1 LGQVGPT
8 VLSAALTGY
17 LSAIHPLEPR
27 TWAALEPLFHAVRIP
42 KGAHLAAAGRPAARL
57 GLLEAGWVRAY
68 YVSADGTEYSK
79 YLFHGPALV
88 GDYASL
94 LTGEPVRTPQQALSD
109 CVVHMADWSSVQ
121 RLYDRH
127 RDLER
132 LARRFAELL
141 YLENERRELELVT
154 LPATERLR
162 LLIERHPTIEQDL
175 PKYQIAAHLGI
186 TPTQLS
192 RIRRSARLST

>member
-1 LGQVGPT
+1 M
-8 VLSAALTGY
+8 VLSPALVGY
-17 LSAIHPLEPR
+17 LNAIYSLKPD
-27 TWAALEPLFHAVRIP
+27 TWAALEPLLQAVRVA
-42 KGAHLAAAGRPAARL
+42 KGAHLASAGRPATRL

-94 LTGEPVRTPQQALSD
+94 LTGEPVRTPQQTLSE
-109 CVVHMADWSSVQ
+109 CIVHLADWQRVQ
-121 RLYDRH
+121 RLFDRH

-154 LPATERLR
+154 LPAAERLR
-162 LLIERHPTIEQDL
+162 LLLERYPTIERDL

>member
-1 LGQVGPT
+1 M
-8 VLSAALTGY
+8 VLSPALVGY
-17 LSAIHPLEPR
+17 LSAIYPLEPG
-27 TWAALEPLFHAVRIP
+27 TWAALEPLFHTMRVA
-42 KGAHLAAAGRPAARL
+42 KGVHLVPAGRPATRL

-109 CVVHMADWSSVQ
+109 CVVHLADWPGVQ
-121 RLYDRH
+121 RLFEPH

-162 LLIERHPTIEQDL
+162 LLFERHPTIERDL

>member
-1 LGQVGPT
+1 MP
-8 VLSAALTGY
+8 AALTGY
-17 LSAIHPLEPR
+17 VNAIHPLEPG
-27 TWAALEPLFHAVRIP
+27 TWAALEPLLHVVRIP
-42 KGAHLAAAGRPAARL
+42 KGGHLAAAGKPAGRL
-57 GLLEAGWVRAY
+57 GLLEAGWIRAY

-109 CVVHMADWSSVQ
+109 CVVHLADWLSVQ
-121 RLYDRH
+121 RLFDRH

-141 YLENERRELELVT
+141 YLENEKREIELVT
-154 LPATERLR
+154 LPAAQRLR

-186 TPTQLS
+186 TATQLS
-192 RIRRSARLST
+192 RIRRTTRFST

>member
-1 LGQVGPT
+1 MA
-8 VLSAALTGY
+8 LSPALVGY
-17 LSAIHPLEPR
+17 LNAIYPLEPD
-27 TWAALEPLFHAVRIP
+27 TWAALEPLFQAVRVA
-42 KGAHLAAAGRPAARL
+42 KGAHLVSAGRPSTRL
-57 GLLEAGWVRAY
+57 GLLETGWVRAY

-109 CVVHMADWSSVQ
+109 CTVHLADWPRVE
-121 RLYDRH
+121 RLFDRH

-141 YLENERRELELVT
+141 YLENERREIELVT

-162 LLIERHPTIEQDL
+162 LLLERHPTIEQDL

-192 RIRRSARLST
+192 RIRRSTRLST

>member
-1 LGQVGPT
+1 MA
-8 VLSAALTGY
+8 LSPALVGY
-17 LSAIHPLEPR
+17 LNAIYPLEPD
-27 TWAALEPLFHAVRIP
+27 TWAALEPLFQAVRVA
-42 KGAHLAAAGRPAARL
+42 KGAHLVSAGRPSTRL

-94 LTGEPVRTPQQALSD
+94 LTGELVRTPQQALSE
-109 CVVHMADWSSVQ
+109 CIVHLADWPRVE
-121 RLYDRH
+121 RLFDRH

-141 YLENERRELELVT
+141 YLENEKREIELVT

-162 LLIERHPTIEQDL
+162 LLLERHPTIEQDL

-192 RIRRSARLST
+192 RIRRSTRLST

>member
-1 LGQVGPT
+1 MSFSFTP
-8 VLSAALTGY
+8 ALVRYVDG
-17 LSAIHPLEPR
+17 IHPLTR
-27 TWAALEPLFHAVRIP
+27 DTWTAMLPLFRTVRVA
-42 KGAHLAAAGRPAARL
+42 KGAHIAVSGRIATSL

-79 YLFHGPALV
+79 YLFHAPALV

-109 CVVHMADWSSVQ
+109 CIVHLADWSRVHA
-121 RLYDRH
+121 LYDRH

-141 YLENERRELELVT
+141 YLENERREIELVT
-154 LPATERLR
+154 LPAAERFR
-162 LLIERHPTIEQDL
+162 LLIERHPTILREL
-175 PKYQIAAHLGI
+175 PKFQIASHLGI

-192 RIRRSARLST
+192 RILKSTRLST

>member
-1 LGQVGPT
+1 MA
-8 VLSAALTGY
+8 LSPAMVGY
-17 LSAIHPLEPR
+17 LSAINPLEPD
-27 TWAALEPLFHAVRIP
+27 TWAALEPLFQAVRVA
-42 KGAHLAAAGRPAARL
+42 KGAHLVSAGRPSTRL

-109 CVVHMADWSSVQ
+109 CIVHLADWPRVQ
-121 RLYDRH
+121 RLFDQH

-162 LLIERHPTIEQDL
+162 LLLERHATIEQDL

-192 RIRRSARLST
+192 RIRRSARPST

>member
-1 LGQVGPT
+1 MA
-8 VLSAALTGY
+8 LSPAMVGY
-17 LSAIHPLEPR
+17 LSAINPLEPD
-27 TWAALEPLFHAVRIP
+27 TWAALEPLFQAVRVA
-42 KGAHLAAAGRPAARL
+42 KGAHLVSAGRPSTRL

-109 CVVHMADWSSVQ
+109 CIVHLADWPRVQ
-121 RLYDRH
+121 RLFDQH

-162 LLIERHPTIEQDL
+162 LLLERHPTIEQDL

-192 RIRRSARLST
+192 RIWRSARPST

>member
-1 LGQVGPT
+1 MA
-8 VLSAALTGY
+8 LSAALVGY
-17 LSAIHPLEPR
+17 VSAISPLAPD
-27 TWAALEPLFHAVRIP
+27 TWAALEPLFQVVRVA
-42 KGAHLAAAGRPAARL
+42 KGAHLVSVGSTATRF

-68 YVSADGTEYSK
+68 YVTAEGTEYSK
-79 YLFHGPALV
+79 YLFHAPALV

-109 CVVHMADWSSVQ
+109 CVVHLADWSRVQ
-121 RLYDRH
+121 QLFDPH

-132 LARRFAELL
+132 LARRFAESL

-154 LPATERLR
+154 LPAAERLR
-162 LLIERHPTIEQDL
+162 LLLERHPTIERDL

-192 RIRRSARLST
+192 RIRKFARLST

>member
-1 LGQVGPT
+1 MF
-8 VLSAALTGY
+8 LSPAMVGY
-17 LSAIHPLEPR
+17 LNAIYPLEPD
-27 TWAALEPLFHAVRIP
+27 TWAAVEPLFQAVRVA
-42 KGAHLAAAGRPAARL
+42 KGAHLVPAGRPATRL
-57 GLLEAGWVRAY
+57 GLLETGWVRAY

-109 CVVHMADWSSVQ
+109 CIVLLADWPRIQ
-121 RLYDRH
+121 RLFDRH

-141 YLENERRELELVT
+141 YLENERREIELVT
-154 LPATERLR
+154 LPAAERLR
-162 LLIERHPTIEQDL
+162 LLLERHPTIEQDL

>member
-1 LGQVGPT
+1 MILPP
-8 VLSAALTGY
+8 ALVGY
-17 LSAIHPLEPR
+17 LSAIHPLEPG
-27 TWAALEPLFHAVRIP
+27 TWAALEPLLQTVRVA
-42 KGAHLAAAGRPAARL
+42 KGAHVAPAGRPATRL

-109 CVVHMADWSSVQ
+109 CVVHLADWPRV
-121 RLYDRH
+121 RGLFDRH

-154 LPATERLR
+154 LPAAERLR
-162 LLIERHPTIEQDL
+162 LLLERHPTIEQDL

-192 RIRRSARLST
+192 RIRRSARFST

>member
-1 LGQVGPT
+1 M
-8 VLSAALTGY
+8 VLSAALLGY
-17 LSAIHPLEPR
+17 VSAISPLEPG
-27 TWAALEPLFHAVRIP
+27 TWAALEPLLHATRVA
-42 KGAHLAAAGRPAARL
+42 KGAHVAPAGRPAMRL

-68 YVSADGTEYSK
+68 YVSPDGSEYSK

-94 LTGEPVRTPQQALSD
+94 LTGEPVRTPQQALTD
-109 CVVHMADWSSVQ
+109 CTVHFADWPRVQ
-121 RLYDRH
+121 GLIDRH

-141 YLENERRELELVT
+141 YLENERREIELVT

-162 LLIERHPTIEQDL
+162 LLLERHPTIEQDL

-192 RIRRSARLST
+192 RIRRSGRLST

>member
-1 LGQVGPT
+1 M
-8 VLSAALTGY
+8 VLSPALVGY
-17 LSAIHPLEPR
+17 LSAIHPLKPD
-27 TWAALEPLFHAVRIP
+27 TWAALEPLFQTVRVA
-42 KGAHLAAAGRPAARL
+42 KGEHLAPAGRPATRL
-57 GLLEAGWVRAY
+57 GLLEVGWVRAY

-94 LTGEPVRTPQQALSD
+94 LTGEPVRTPQQALSE
-109 CVVHMADWSSVQ
+109 CIVHLADWPRVQ
-121 RLYDRH
+121 RLFDRH

-154 LPATERLR
+154 LSATERLR
-162 LLIERHPTIEQDL
+162 LLLERHPTIEQDL

-192 RIRRSARLST
+192 RIRKSARQST

>member
-1 LGQVGPT
+1 M
-8 VLSAALTGY
+8 VLSPALVGY
-17 LSAIHPLEPR
+17 LNAIYPLEPD
-27 TWAALEPLFHAVRIP
+27 TWATLEPLFQAVRVA
-42 KGAHLAAAGRPAARL
+42 KGAHLVSAGRPSTRL

-94 LTGEPVRTPQQALSD
+94 LTGEPVRTPQQALSE
-109 CVVHMADWSSVQ
+109 CTVHLADWPRVQ
-121 RLYDRH
+121 GLFDRH

-162 LLIERHPTIEQDL
+162 LLLERHPTIEQDL
-175 PKYQIAAHLGI
+175 PKYQIAAHLSI

>member
-1 LGQVGPT
+1 MA
-8 VLSAALTGY
+8 LSPALVGY
-17 LSAIHPLEPR
+17 LNAIYPLEPD
-27 TWAALEPLFHAVRIP
+27 TWAALEPLFQAGRVA
-42 KGAHLAAAGRPAARL
+42 KGAHLVSAGRPSTRL

-94 LTGEPVRTPQQALSD
+94 LTGEPVRTPQQALSE
-109 CVVHMADWSSVQ
+109 CIVHLADWPRVE
-121 RLYDRH
+121 RLFDRH

-141 YLENERRELELVT
+141 YLENEKREIELVT

-192 RIRRSARLST
+192 RIRRSTRLST